1 MLWDSRD
8 NERWVT
14 QGSDETDKQTKGEKG
29 TVSHH
34 KRRELQIQKKKE
46 RKTGVGFC
54 IRLKYWCDFMIS
66 NVPYIY
72 TYIYSLAGF

>member
-29 TVSHH
+29 PVSHH
-34 KRRELQIQKKKE
+34 KRRELQIQKKKRE
-46 RKTGVGFC
+46 KNWSG
-54 IRLKYWCDFMIS
+54 LLY
-66 NVPYIY
+66 
-72 TYIYSLAGF
+72 

>member
-1 MLWDSRD
+1 MSGGLHREVMKPTSR
-8 NERWVT
+8 RRVRRARFLT
-14 QGSDETDKQTKGEKG
+14 TRGESCRYK
-29 TVSHH
+29 
-34 KRRELQIQKKKE
+34 KKKE